1 MLASAGGKTFHS
13 KTFHTKNNFNHI
25 HALHFKVKVFQL
37 STWQSRRVDT
47 VRASLV
53 AQTVGSLGWKIP
65 WRRAWQPTPVFL
77 PGESHGLRSLAG
89 YSPWCCKE
97 WDMTEQLSTT
107 QHRYSK
113 HKKKN
118 RRKGRLYIDCV
129 FQEGGVWIRCRNEIF
144 LALHLPERWSFKLSF
159 KSTREVRSCCA
170 ALGAQSSS
178 LC

>member
-13 KTFHTKNNFNHI
+13 KTFHTVSIWLKNNFNHI

-77 PGESHGLRSLAG
+77 PGESHGLRSLEG
-89 YSPWCCKE
+89 YSPWCRKE

-107 QHRYSK
+107 QHRYSQL
-113 HKKKN
+113 KKK
-118 RRKGRLYIDCV
+118 KEEKEDFTLIVY
-129 FQEGGVWIRCRNEIF
+129 
-144 LALHLPERWSFKLSF
+144 FKEEEFGLDVEMKYF
-159 KSTREVRSCCA
+159 
-170 ALGAQSSS
+170 
-178 LC
+178 

>member
-89 YSPWCCKE
+89 YSPWCRKE
-97 WDMTEQLSTT
+97 LDTTEATW
-107 QHRYSK
+107 HAHKCYYS
-113 HKKKN
+113 HLT
-118 RRKGRLYIDCV
+118 RK
-129 FQEGGVWIRCRNEIF
+129 E
-144 LALHLPERWSFKLSF
+144 
-159 KSTREVRSCCA
+159 
-170 ALGAQSSS
+170 
-178 LC
+178 